1 MTVQERPTR
10 EDLLANEAQW
20 AVFKWNGWREELMLR
35 TGLGL
40 WAGIVTQEF
49 YDEMEACLYGPSSC
63 SDLHS
68 KNTTYQMKRGGER

>member
-1 MTVQERPTR
+1 MTVKERPTR
-10 EDLLANEAQW
+10 EDLLANEALR
-20 AVFKWNGWREELMLR
+20 AVAKWDGERYGLMLK

-63 SDLHS
+63 SELNS
-68 KNTTYQMKRGGER
+68 KSTKEQG